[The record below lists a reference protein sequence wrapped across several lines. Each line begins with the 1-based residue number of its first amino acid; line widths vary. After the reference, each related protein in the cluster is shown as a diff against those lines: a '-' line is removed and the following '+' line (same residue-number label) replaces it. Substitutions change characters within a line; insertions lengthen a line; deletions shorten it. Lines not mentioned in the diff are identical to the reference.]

1 MLVKNMQITD
11 VSPYDKNPRFNDDA
25 VDAVAKSIQEFGW
38 RAPIVVDSDK
48 VTLHNMEGILNS
60 RNQDVVIISE
70 PGLYSLILR
79 SRKPEAK
86 MFKRWVTHDVLPSI
100 RKTGAYLAPNIPL
113 EKLQKL
119 MESVGEQ
126 YKMLIERRDLK
137 KLVINIVMQYFVLLK
152 MRRVQ

>member
-1 MLVKNMQITD
+1 
-11 VSPYDKNPRFNDDA
+11 
-25 VDAVAKSIQEFGW
+25 
-38 RAPIVVDSDK
+38 
-48 VTLHNMEGILNS
+48 
-60 RNQDVVIISE
+60 
-70 PGLYSLILR
+70 
-79 SRKPEAK
+79 